1 MFAMKEGVGLAPV
14 PGLGAGVSSLQ
25 GILSDPSTS
34 GRASAALLIGL
45 EKDPQVLSALKDAL
59 ADKEWSVR
67 AAAVHSL
74 ALRGDPAEMADLVPV
89 LDDKKEAVRMRAAAG
104 YMRLAWIKTLPPAK
118 PAPKAPAKKRA
129 PAGPAVTG
137 KNAAVT
143 STGAANTGPATKSA
157 AK

>member
-1 MFAMKEGVGLAPV
+1 M
-14 PGLGAGVSSLQ
+14 Q

-59 ADKEWSVR
+59 GDKEWSVR
-67 AAAVHSL
+67 AAAVHSI

-89 LDDKKEAVRMRAAAG
+89 LDDKRKLCGCVLPRAICDWHG
-104 YMRLAWIKTLPPAK
+104 SRRFRPRSPRRKL
-118 PAPKAPAKKRA
+118 PAKKRA
-129 PAGPAVTG
+129 PAAPAVTG
-137 KNAAVT
+137 KGAPVT
-143 STGAANTGPATKSA
+143 NTGAANTGTATKSA